1 MDKNSSRGRAHS
13 IASIVLRRFAEGGGL
28 LDEVATGITP
38 EELAKVKQALIDL
51 ADEHGLYADE
61 YRRRGVSDAPEWED
75 DEDDADSDGGAA

>member
-38 EELAKVKQALIDL
+38 EELAKVRQALIDL
-51 ADEHGLYADE
+51 ADEHGLCADGF
-61 YRRRGVSDAPEWED
+61 RRRGVTDAPEWED
-75 DEDDADSDGGAA
+75 DGE